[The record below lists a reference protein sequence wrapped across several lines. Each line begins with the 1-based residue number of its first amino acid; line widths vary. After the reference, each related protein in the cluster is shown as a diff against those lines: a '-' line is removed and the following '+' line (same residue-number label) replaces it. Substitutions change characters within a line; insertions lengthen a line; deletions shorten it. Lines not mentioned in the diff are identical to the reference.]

1 MFLSNSSQFTF
12 ISLVLNFNCYK
23 LIVSNVAS
31 CISSHPTGRLPMTRM
46 YITAAP
52 TGAVPKWLDPLEPT
66 FIPSGLIHPLFDSDE
81 AEKIVARLRSDGWEA
96 VPAGGWL
103 IESGHGFSLADRFLA
118 ELPNP
123 PVARHALEEMGWTH
137 RDRAW
142 HPPPVSASGS
152 AVIPRE
158 WLAALSSVELVRRIV
173 LQLTTYGWVADE
185 RGDLVWHH
193 AKLHSYVPPAL
204 IESIRED
211 CPALLAKLET
221 SGWRA
226 CGAGYWQAGKGR
238 SPVLPITPDAIVD
251 ETVRSIQEGAAVVH
265 LHTRELGDRTS
276 LEIPGLGAVTVGTQR
291 NQIVVDHYDAIVPAV
306 RNVDTTAILNLSTS
320 VRGDR
325 QGSRST
331 LRRAHLKSYGEAAVP
346 EVASLSPAAV
356 IFQGGGGYDNAPDFL
371 AEQFAHFQRVGT
383 RPEVE
388 VFNHTIIDNATT
400 LYRAFLEATGR
411 PVLFMLVAGVD
422 QYRRDPVSGDVED
435 DSLIAPDVR
444 QEIARCVAAGDA
456 PARQRAIDLAVEQ
469 LSPVVARLRDGF
481 PSSLVSLLL
490 PGPLQAILADLAHA
504 LRLDGVRIGLEDG
517 LTVLDNRVPG
527 GVRKARGTWEQVR
540 MLREDLLARGVTV
553 QTAAEV
559 RDMLGLPVARPRTS
573 HSTRA

>member
-1 MFLSNSSQFTF
+1 
-12 ISLVLNFNCYK
+12 
-23 LIVSNVAS
+23 
-31 CISSHPTGRLPMTRM
+31 MTRM

-66 FIPSGLIHPLFDSDE
+66 FIPFCLVHQLFDIAQ
-81 AEKIVARLRSDGWEA
+81 AEKIVGRLKSDGWET

-103 IESGHGFSLADRFLA
+103 IESGHGFPISDDFLA
-118 ELPNP
+118 QLFNQPA
-123 PVARHALEEMGWTH
+123 ARLALEEMGWTH
-137 RDRAW
+137 RDGAW
-142 HPPPVSASGS
+142 HAPPAPAFGS
-152 AVIPRE
+152 AAIPRE
-158 WLAALSSVELVRRIV
+158 WLAGLSSVELVRRIV
-173 LQLTTYGWVADE
+173 LQLTTYGWVAND
-185 RGDLVWHH
+185 RGDLVWDH
-193 AKLHSYVPPAL
+193 AKLHSYFPPAL
-204 IESIRED
+204 IDSIRED
-211 CPALLAKLET
+211 APALLAKLEE
-221 SGWRA
+221 SGWKA

-265 LHTRELGDRTS
+265 LHTRELGDRAQI
-276 LEIPGLGAVTVGTQR
+276 EIPGLGAVTVGTQR

-306 RNVDTTAILNLSTS
+306 RRADTTAILNLSTS

-325 QGSRST
+325 QGSRSA
-331 LRRAHLKSYGEAAVP
+331 LRRAHLKSYGEASVP

-400 LYRAFLEATGR
+400 LYRAFLEATGQ

-422 QYRRDPVSGDVED
+422 QYRRDPVSGEVED
-435 DSLIAPDVR
+435 DSLIAPAVK
-444 QEIARCVAAGDA
+444 QEINRCVATGDA
-456 PARQRAIDLAVEQ
+456 TDRQRAIDLAVEQ
-469 LSPVVARLRDGF
+469 LEPVVARLRDSF

-490 PGPLQAILADLAHA
+490 PGPLQALLADLAHA

-517 LTVLDNRVPG
+517 LNVLDGRVPG

-559 RDMLGLPVARPRTS
+559 RDMLGLPAGKSRQP
-573 HSTRA
+573 HLKRA